1 MPRCYLLAATPENLQ
16 GRAPAP
22 EHTQEIHFGYVCE
35 VDAEGRLI
43 ADIPEALL
51 QAELDAGRAVLV
63 VPAGDAVATSRGVQA
78 LQAGSGTG
86 TVVLP

>member
-22 EHTQEIHFGYVCE
+22 EHSLEVHYGYRCE

-63 VPAGDAVATSRGVQA
+63 EG
-78 LQAGSGTG
+78 
-86 TVVLP
+86 

>member
-1 MPRCYLLAATPENLQ
+1 MARCYLNSTPENLV

-22 EHTQEIHFGYVCE
+22 EHTQEVHYGYRCG

-43 ADIPEALL
+43 AEIPEALL

-63 VPAGDAVATSRGVQA
+63 VG
-78 LQAGSGTG
+78 
-86 TVVLP
+86 